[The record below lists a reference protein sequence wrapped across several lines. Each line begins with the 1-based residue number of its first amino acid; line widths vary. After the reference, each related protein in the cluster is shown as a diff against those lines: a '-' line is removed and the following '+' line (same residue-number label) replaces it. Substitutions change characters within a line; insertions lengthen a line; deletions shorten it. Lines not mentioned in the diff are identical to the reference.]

1 MITIKVF
8 TLPSCPNCPAAK
20 EVAKEVAEK
29 FKGKVKVEELNL
41 QQYFIDALQL
51 GVASTPSVVV
61 DNKVISR
68 GDVPDRELLMK
79 EIERMLSVSG
89 GQNA

>member
-8 TLPSCPNCPAAK
+8 TLPSCPNCPTAK
-20 EVAKEVAEK
+20 EVTRQVAEK

-41 QQYFIDALQL
+41 QQNFIDALQL

-61 DNKVISR
+61 GNKVISR
-68 GDVPDRELLMK
+68 GNVPDREVLVR
-79 EIERMLSVSG
+79 EIEANL
-89 GQNA
+89 